1 MTRINVDYYMP
12 ALQGQTDLR
21 LHFFGMEECLPN
33 HSWGPGLRDAYILH
47 YVHSGTGTF
56 TTGGTTYRLG
66 AGQGFLI
73 VPDMLV
79 QYTAD
84 ESDPWTYTWFGFQ
97 GVLAKTLLQR
107 AHLNASHPVYE
118 AGPDGGFPRFYG
130 QLRAAMEGP
139 GGDVLSQGILYGLL
153 GELIRDCRDNGEAPR
168 PTTSKEAY
176 VRKAVGYIESS
187 YSQKISIQDIAR
199 SVGPDRTYLSGLF
212 KDQFGVSLQA
222 FLLEYRM
229 KRAAVLLHNLE
240 LSVSDVSRSVGYTDP
255 FLFSKMFKKTIGCS
269 PRSYREQQIPS
280 GS

>member
-21 LHFFGMEECLPN
+21 LHFFGMEECLPS

-84 ESDPWTYTWFGFQ
+84 ESDPWTYTWIGFQ
-97 GVLAKTLLQR
+97 GVLAKTILQR

-118 AGPDGGFPRFYG
+118 AGLDGGFPRFYG
-130 QLRAAMEGP
+130 QLRTAMEGP

-153 GELIRDCRDNGEAPR
+153 GELIRDCRSSGETPR

-187 YSQKISIQDIAR
+187 YSQRISIQDIAR
-199 SVGPDRTYLSGLF
+199 SVGLDRTYLSGLF

-255 FLFSKMFKKTIGCS
+255 FLFSKMFKKTIGSS
-269 PRSYREQQIPS
+269 PRAYREQQIS
-280 GS
+280 SAN